1 VRRLDTT
8 QGRSD
13 RANGGQA
20 DRPVY
25 LDYNATTPVDP
36 RVVDES
42 LPFLSDVFANP
53 ASEHR
58 AGRHA
63 RAAVE
68 AARARIAAALGA
80 QPGDVIFTSGAT
92 ESINLALKGVVS
104 RGAPRRKIVTF
115 STEHKAV
122 LDTCAWL
129 VGEGVSVDV
138 LPVDRDGLPDL
149 DVARD
154 RIDNR
159 TMLVSVMAANNETG
173 VINPIQQISSM
184 ARQVGA
190 LVHCDATQAF
200 GKVPFVID
208 AAVDLVSVSSH
219 KIYGPKGIGALIVP
233 AATRAH
239 LEPLIHGGGHE
250 RGLRSGTLNTFGIV
264 GFGAACALASSEL
277 GSDAA
282 RIGALRDA
290 LQGRILELVETAEVI
305 GGSAPRLPNTLNVRL
320 PGYDADA
327 LLLAMPSVAASTGSA
342 CTASSP
348 APSHVLRAM
357 GLGYREAQECIREGV
372 RRHEATEPLQR
383 L

>member
-1 VRRLDTT
+1 MRRLDTT

-219 KIYGPKGIGALIVP
+219 KIYGPWGSETRIRSRRGAVVLVDEP
-233 AATRAH
+233 AEQIPSANVARTNQHRVRRF
-239 LEPLIHGGGHE
+239 GSW
-250 RGLRSGTLNTFGIV
+250 RGEAE
-264 GFGAACALASSEL
+264 GAM
-277 GSDAA
+277 G
-282 RIGALRDA
+282 
-290 LQGRILELVETAEVI
+290 
-305 GGSAPRLPNTLNVRL
+305 
-320 PGYDADA
+320 
-327 LLLAMPSVAASTGSA
+327 
-342 CTASSP
+342 SP
-348 APSHVLRAM
+348 AVVVLDIGPERPIEM
-357 GLGYREAQECIREGV
+357 PPTSG
-372 RRHEATEPLQR
+372 
-383 L
+383 